1 MAAVSAL
8 PMPLQPLPRDA
19 SSSLINY
26 RVMGGGRDL
35 RVSVYEANEP
45 VYQIGLR
52 SASTVIYGVIAG
64 TSPVHLP
71 RSDPASASVAPG
83 ELLVAPPMQPL
94 VFDFPEAGRIPIRC
108 LTVEAKPE
116 AIGAVVDRV
125 ATSASGAPELLSR
138 SFGTSAVVHV
148 GPAPGIDRV
157 LTGVVSLLEERPA
170 SVDVLVDLRAT
181 ELFVRTLAAAP
192 CLLQDKPSTTP
203 RRRGLAAAVRYAR
216 DHLRTAVSVQDLAD
230 VACMSVSTFYRAFR
244 AEFDATPLEFLTEER
259 VAHARSLLDDPDA
272 TVADV
277 SAAVGF
283 KSTSHFIR
291 VFKAAEGLTPKQYQL
306 QHRP

>member
-1 MAAVSAL
+1 MPAL
-8 PMPLQPLPRDA
+8 PMPLQTLPRDA
-19 SSSLINY
+19 SSSLLHY
-26 RVMGGGRDL
+26 RTMGGGRDL
-35 RVSVYEANEP
+35 QVSVYEANGP
-45 VYQIGLR
+45 AYQVGLR
-52 SASTVIYGVIAG
+52 SATPVIYGVIAG
-64 TSPVHLP
+64 TSPVQFP
-71 RSDPASASVAPG
+71 RSDSSSFSVAPG
-83 ELLVAPPMQPL
+83 ELIVAPPMQPL
-94 VFDFPEAGRIPIRC
+94 VFDFPEADRTPIRC
-108 LTVEAKPE
+108 LTVEANPE
-116 AIGAVVDRV
+116 AIDAVVDRIP
-125 ATSASGAPELLSR
+125 ASASGAPEPLPR

-148 GPAPGIDRV
+148 RPAPGIDRI
-157 LTGVVSLLEERPA
+157 LTGLVSLLEERPA

-181 ELFVRTLAAAP
+181 ELFVRTLEAAP
-192 CLLQDKPSTTP
+192 SLLQEKPSTTP

-259 VAHARSLLDDPDA
+259 VARARSLLDDPDA

-291 VFKAAEGLTPKQYQL
+291 VFKTAEGLTPKQYQL
-306 QHRP
+306 QRRP